1 MATKKKKEEVD
12 AVETVKAELEIFLP
26 GAVFTT
32 TFGEDIELPKITWRK
47 EKIIFKQVGEMF
59 DSIDELKELNLN
71 EITASQIVSLTA
83 VLLQHAPDVLTSIA
97 AEVTDLSEEEVDDQ
111 LDSSDLMRLLVP
123 FFSGRVQNL
132 TTILQQTLPSSVQ

>member
-1 MATKKKKEEVD
+1 MASKKNKQDVDVTETIKE
-12 AVETVKAELEIFLP
+12 ELEIFLP

-32 TFGEDIELPKITWRK
+32 AFGEEIELPKITWKK
-47 EKIIFKQVGEMF
+47 EKVIFKQVGALF
-59 DSIDELKELNLN
+59 DSVEALKEIDLN
-71 EITASQIVSLTA
+71 EITANQIISLTA
-83 VLLQHAPDVLTSIA
+83 VLLQYAPDVLTSIA
-97 AEVTDLSEEEVDDQ
+97 AEITDLSEEEVDDQ